1 MKKQFLLLTLLF
13 LFFSAGVIAQTDSC
27 IVKMKNA
34 STSFE
39 QGNYDDAIKLLV
51 STLANCPLGTDDK
64 IEANKLLIRS
74 YIAIDNLELANKAA
88 AAIMKLN
95 PNYKP
100 DKFKDD
106 PKLSALFEKYKP
118 VPVFDI
124 GISGGVNFPF
134 IHVINTYSVVHAD
147 DATGLATYKNKLGF
161 QLGVQAEYKV
171 YKDFWVEA
179 GFQFRETSYEHDL
192 DSIEGETVTYVEKMT
207 YFDFPVSLKYY
218 FLKKKIHPYLQAG
231 ADFSFLSSA
240 LSTTSRSGESDIV
253 DRTSL
258 RNTFSVGYFGAVG
271 CSYKYNSFLFFADVR
286 YIYFPQQ
293 VNKADT
299 RYDDPIN
306 LWKYYYID
314 DDFSMNNMQANV
326 GASFIL
332 KYKNVKL

>member
-1 MKKQFLLLTLLF
+1 MKKNLALLALF
-13 LFFSAGVIAQTDSC
+13 SLFFYAGLFAQTDTCVLS
-27 IVKMKNA
+27 MKNA
-34 STSFE
+34 NTDFE
-39 QGNYDDAIKLLV
+39 QGSYDDAIKLLN
-51 STLANCPLGTDDK
+51 STLGHCPLSTDDK
-64 IEANKLLIRS
+64 IQANKLLIMS
-74 YIAIDNLELANKAA
+74 YLAIDNLEAADKAA
-88 AAIMKLN
+88 ATIMKLN

-106 PKLSALFEKYKP
+106 PKLSALFDKYKP
-118 VPVFDI
+118 EPVFDI
-124 GISGGVNFPF
+124 GIFGGLNIPSV
-134 IHVINTYSVVHAD
+134 HVINTYSIVHAD
-147 DATGLATYKNKLGF
+147 DATGLATYSNKLGF
-161 QLGVQAEYKV
+161 QLGIEAEYKG
-171 YKDFWVEA
+171 YKDFWVQA

-231 ADFSFLSSA
+231 ADFSFLSDA
-240 LSTTSRSGESDIV
+240 LSTTSRAGESDIV
-253 DRTSL
+253 DRTDL

-271 CSYKYNSFLFFADVR
+271 CSYKYNSFLFYADVR

-293 VNKADT
+293 VNKVNT

-314 DDFSMNNMQANV
+314 DDFSMNNMQVNI